1 MARAARRTGLDMAT
15 ELAVWAW
22 TQPFSARLRGG
33 VVAAA
38 GVALIA
44 AFATWN
50 SADPSLN
57 VASALPPTNILRGPG
72 AVVADIFVQ
81 SLGLT
86 AWGLALLMVVFG
98 VTRAVDHD
106 PDAHRAQ
113 TRLRALVGV
122 LAVLAIAGAVA
133 APSPPKSWALARG
146 LGGFWG
152 DAVLGGLSGV
162 IGFARIPGAE
172 IIAALIL
179 LAVGLVAAHLFGPH

>member
-1 MARAARRTGLDMAT
+1 MGARMARAARRTGLDMAM
-15 ELAVWAW
+15 ELAAWAW

-57 VASALPPTNILRGPG
+57 VASALPASNILRGPG

-81 SLGLT
+81 SLGLA

-98 VTRAVDHD
+98 LTRAVDPD
-106 PDAHRAQ
+106 PDAHRRA
-113 TRLRALVGV
+113 TRLRALVG
-122 LAVLAIAGAVA
+122 LYKA
-133 APSPPKSWALARG
+133 
-146 LGGFWG
+146 LGGGW
-152 DAVLGGLSGV
+152 L
-162 IGFARIPGAE
+162 R
-172 IIAALIL
+172 AA
-179 LAVGLVAAHLFGPH
+179 ADR